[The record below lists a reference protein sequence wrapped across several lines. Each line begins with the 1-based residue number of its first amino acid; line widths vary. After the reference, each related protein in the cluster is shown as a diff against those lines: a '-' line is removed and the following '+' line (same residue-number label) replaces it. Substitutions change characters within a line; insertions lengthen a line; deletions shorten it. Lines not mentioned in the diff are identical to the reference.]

1 MKKNKKI
8 LKPIICAVLFVIG
21 FYYSC
26 GHIHGLKFLTL
37 KSEAVLEKIKLK
49 NKIPPIQAG
58 DITIVAVDSDSLRLL
73 EQNFPISRDI
83 YASLLN
89 VLRDKEPAVVA
100 FDIAFPNRDAE
111 DFDADRLF
119 HMAVKSSENV
129 VLPSFMTR
137 QKSLVLPHELFY
149 SVSAAVGHLNKPL
162 SVDRAVRKSTSFLSF
177 DKSASH
183 KLRTSFSFE
192 MQVLRHYFGVKPED
206 VKVVP
211 QQEISFV
218 SSKGKSITI
227 PLDDRNRYRI
237 NYQMHPAMFNVV
249 PLYKMLKG
257 IVPKSYFYGRIVLV
271 GVVEEIF
278 HDMYDTPIGN
288 IAGIMI
294 NANSIL
300 TVLSQNF
307 ILALDARIY
316 VSILVLFTIL
326 VVFIS
331 LRFRIFFGFLFSLI
345 AAGLFSYMSYYL
357 LLNKNIM
364 CSPFPFLGASFCI
377 VIFLSIYRYI
387 ILKLEKHYFEK
398 LAITDGLTGLYIH
411 RYLMLRLGEE
421 FERSARSGQ
430 SFSFLITDI
439 DHFKGFNDT
448 YGHEIGNDVLK
459 MFASVMNETFRK
471 VDFLARYGGEEFCVI
486 LPGVGSEGA
495 YESAERFRKA
505 LESSPIPT
513 LPDVKVTVS
522 IGIATAVE
530 MPEVADP
537 DTLIKLADEA
547 MYYSKENGRNRCTVY
562 KKGL

>member
-1 MKKNKKI
+1 MRNKKK
-8 LKPIICAVLFVIG
+8 LFKPILLAVLFVVG

-26 GHIHGLKFLTL
+26 DYLDGLKLL
-37 KSEAVLEKIKLK
+37 KVKSEATLEKIKLK
-49 NKIPPIQAG
+49 NKMPPIEAG

-119 HMAVKSSENV
+119 HMAIKSNEDV
-129 VLPSFMTR
+129 VLPSFITR
-137 QKSLVLPHELFY
+137 QQSLILPHDLFY
-149 SVSAAVGHLNKPL
+149 SVAVGAGHLNKPL
-162 SVDRAVRKSTSFLSF
+162 GVDRAVRQSTSFLTF
-177 DKSASH
+177 DKTSIKQIS
-183 KLRTSFSFE
+183 TSFSFE
-192 MQVLRHYFGVKPED
+192 MQILMHYYGVTPAELKITNGR
-206 VKVVP
+206 
-211 QQEISFV
+211 EISFV
-218 SSKGKSITI
+218 AKNGKNIHI
-227 PLDDRNRYRI
+227 PLDDKNRYRI
-237 NYQMHPAMFNVV
+237 NYQMHPAMFNIV

-257 IVPKSYFYGRIVLV
+257 IAPKSSFYGRIVLV

-278 HDMYDTPIGN
+278 HDMYDTPVGN

-307 ILALDARIY
+307 ITELNSLIYLA
-316 VSILVLFTIL
+316 ILIFATIL

-331 LRFRIFFGFLFSLI
+331 LRFRIFIGVSLSVTFGALFVYL
-345 AAGLFSYMSYYL
+345 SYYL
-357 LLNKNIM
+357 LLHKNIM
-364 CSPFPFLGASFCI
+364 CSPFPFLGASTFI
-377 VIFLSIYRYI
+377 VIFMSIYRYI
-387 ILKLEKHYFEK
+387 MLKLEKHYFEK

-411 RYLMLRLGEE
+411 RYLMLRLKEE

-430 SFSFLITDI
+430 PFSFLITDI

-448 YGHEIGNDVLK
+448 YGHEIGNEVLK
-459 MFASVMNETFRK
+459 MFASVMTETFRK

-486 LPGVGSEGA
+486 LPGVTSEGA
-495 YESAERFRKA
+495 FESAERFRKA
-505 LESSPIPT
+505 LEASPIPK

-522 IGIATAVE
+522 IGIATAIE
-530 MPEVADP
+530 MPEVSDP

-547 MYYSKENGRNRCTVY
+547 MYYSKENGRNRCTIY
-562 KKGL
+562 KKNL